1 MLIQNLLGRNESI
14 ILHGLERKTK
24 VSCYTGL
31 RQYYIYSFKEKKI
44 IMFQRFG
51 SKVSM
56 YYMKSFAR
64 NVTEIIM

>member
-1 MLIQNLLGRNESI
+1 MLIRNLLERNKSI

-31 RQYYIYSFKEKKI
+31 TQYYIYIFKEKKI

-51 SKVSM
+51 SKVC
-56 YYMKSFAR
+56 
-64 NVTEIIM
+64 II